1 MAWLILLLL
10 STYQSMQMHG
20 VWMQNISEQLL
31 GDITQQS
38 AQTVDELSEEHDIQ
52 YVLRFEQ
59 QVFTESSQQDLI
71 PTTWNT
77 LGSGFNY
84 RWHDGQ
90 LLRIWQDQD
99 DELSVYVAQPVLQR
113 FDDMFELL
121 FGFALLLLLLW
132 LVQWGILNW
141 LIQRQLAPINKLS
154 QAIAA
159 KSAQDLTPIA
169 SPQPEIRELQPIIRQ
184 LNAMLSRVEQSLLS
198 EQRFTAD
205 AAHEL
210 RSPLSAMALRLQVLK
225 RKHTEQEH
233 LQHDLIALQQD
244 VQHGTQVLEN
254 LLLLARLDPEQ
265 PNQLD
270 KQAIDLKQ
278 LMTEQIIQS
287 QQTALKDFDWQ
298 IHLNNTHHVLLN
310 SALWQICLRNLIDN
324 AMRYTPEQGQIQIE
338 LSQHQ
343 QHIQIRIENAG
354 EGLNDEVIQRLGER
368 FYRVLGTKTQG
379 SGLGL
384 SICRKIVELHQG
396 QMTIEASELGGLK
409 IVITL

>member
-1 MAWLILLLL
+1 M
-10 STYQSMQMHG
+10 
-20 VWMQNISEQLL
+20 
-31 GDITQQS
+31 
-38 AQTVDELSEEHDIQ
+38 
-52 YVLRFEQ
+52 
-59 QVFTESSQQDLI
+59 
-71 PTTWNT
+71 
-77 LGSGFNY
+77 
-84 RWHDGQ
+84 
-90 LLRIWQDQD
+90 
-99 DELSVYVAQPVLQR
+99 SVYVAQPVLQR
-113 FDDMFELL
+113 FDDMLELL
-121 FGFALLLLLLW
+121 FGFALILLLLW

-154 QAIAA
+154 RAIAA

-169 SPQPEIRELQPIIRQ
+169 SPQPEIHELQPIIRQ
-184 LNAMLSRVEQSLLS
+184 LNAMLSRLEQSLLS

-233 LQHDLIALQQD
+233 LQHDLIVLQQD
-244 VQHGTQVLEN
+244 VQRGTQVLEN

-265 PNQLD
+265 PSELD
-270 KQAIDLKQ
+270 KQAVDLKQ
-278 LMTEQIIQS
+278 LITEQIIQL
-287 QQTALKDFDWQ
+287 QHIALNDFDWQ
-298 IHLNNTHHVLLN
+298 IHLNNTHHVVLN

-368 FYRVLGTKTQG
+368 FYRILGTQTQG